1 MPTAELGLA
10 AFDTGVKSIEL
21 LIFIIKTAQEVRKLK
36 SECEEVGNTA
46 SILKE
51 VLEANKDVLKEQK
64 TSVKLE
70 KVLVEVSKFVVE
82 CKESNLL
89 HRAWEVMWKHRLPSL
104 LKEMMMW
111 IALLSVETTVSK
123 FVFILG
129 TMLMSFPGIH
139 KVGLVETY
147 NESG

>member
-1 MPTAELGLA
+1 MPTPDLALA

-21 LIFIIKTAQEVRKLK
+21 LIFVIKTAQEVRKLK

-46 SILKE
+46 SILKG
-51 VLEANKDVLKEQK
+51 VLEANQDVLKEQK

-82 CKESNLL
+82 CKESNML
-89 HRAWEVMWKHRLPSL
+89 HRAWEVMWKHRLPGL

-111 IALLSVETTVSK
+111 IALLSAETTVSK
-123 FVFILG
+123 FIFIPG
-129 TMLMSFPGIH
+129 AMLMSFPDIH
-139 KVGLVETY
+139 KVRLVETY